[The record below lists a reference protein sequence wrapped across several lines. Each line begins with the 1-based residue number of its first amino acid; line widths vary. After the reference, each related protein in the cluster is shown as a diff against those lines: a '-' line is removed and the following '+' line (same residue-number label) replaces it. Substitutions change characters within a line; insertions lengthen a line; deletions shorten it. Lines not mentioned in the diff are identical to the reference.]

1 MTPETIGLLGLI
13 ALLVLIALR
22 VPVGIAMLAVSIPG
36 YAYITTTDAAL
47 ARLGNDAFSGA
58 ANYSLSVI
66 PLFVFMGLTLAQAQL
81 GKDLYA
87 LLDVLMRRIRG
98 GLGVA
103 TIGASAIFGSVS
115 GSAVASA
122 STMSVVATPEMRR
135 YKYDDGLAAATT
147 AVGGTLG
154 ALIPPS
160 AVLVL
165 YGILTEEPIGRIL
178 IGGIIPG
185 IMTALILMATAWLLV
200 WRRPH
205 LAPAVDEENAETR
218 GVIRML
224 RLAARVWA
232 VPVIFA
238 VSMGGIYLGVF
249 TPTEAGAAGAAL
261 ALLYGV
267 LSRRLSWTAFKQAV
281 SQTVLISAVIFLVV
295 IASQMYG
302 YFLSVTRIPRN
313 LGDFVEGL
321 EVAPWMV
328 IAMIF
333 AIYFVLGAIMDEI
346 AILVIMTPMM
356 YPIVIGLGYD
366 GAWFGVVSIMM
377 LLTGLLTPPVGII
390 VYVVSNI
397 SNVPVGRVFRAVA
410 PFWMA
415 LIVAVA
421 LAVAFPDIV
430 LWLPGLMR

>member
-1 MTPETIGLLGLI
+1 MTPETIGLLGLV

-22 VPVGIAMLAVSIPG
+22 VHVGIAMLVVSIAG
-36 YAYITTTDAAL
+36 NAYITNTDSAL
-47 ARLGNDAFSGA
+47 ARLGTDAFSSA
-58 ANYSLSVI
+58 TNYSLSVI

-87 LLDVLMRRIRG
+87 LLDVLLRRIRG

-135 YKYDDGLAAATT
+135 YRYDDGLAAATT

-178 IGGIIPG
+178 IGGIVPG
-185 IMTALILMATAWLLV
+185 IMTALILMATAWLIV

-205 LAPAVDEENAETR
+205 LAPDVDKDNAHPR
-218 GVIRML
+218 LPPIRL
-224 RLAARVWA
+224 VARVWA

-261 ALLYGV
+261 ALLYGLV
-267 LSRRLSWTAFKQAV
+267 SRRLSWTGFKQAV
-281 SQTVLISAVIFLVV
+281 SQTALISAVIFLVV
-295 IASQMYG
+295 VASQMYG
-302 YFLSVTRIPRN
+302 FFLSVTRIPRN
-313 LGDFVEGL
+313 LGEFVEGL
-321 EVAPWMV
+321 DIAPWMV

-333 AIYFVLGAIMDEI
+333 AIYFALGAIMDEI

-377 LLTGLLTPPVGII
+377 LLSGLLTPPVGLI

-397 SNVPVGRVFRAVA
+397 SKVPVGRVFRSVT
-410 PFWMA
+410 PFWIA

>member
-1 MTPETIGLLGLI
+1 MTPEAVGLLGFA

-22 VPVGIAMLAVSIPG
+22 VHVGIAMLAVSIPG
-36 YAYITTTDAAL
+36 YAYITNTDAAL
-47 ARLGNDAFSGA
+47 ARLGTDAYSSA
-58 ANYSLSVI
+58 SNYSLSVI
-66 PLFVFMGLTLAQAQL
+66 PLFVFMGLLLAQAQL

-87 LLDVLMRRIRG
+87 LLDALLRRLRG
-98 GLGVA
+98 GLAVA

-178 IGGIIPG
+178 IGGILPG
-185 IMTALILMATAWLLV
+185 IMTALILMLTAWLLV
-200 WRRPH
+200 LRRPA
-205 LAPAVDEENAETR
+205 LAPPVDKDGKR
-218 GVIRML
+218 SVLQVIRL
-224 RLAARVWA
+224 GVRVWA

-249 TPTEAGAAGAAL
+249 TPTEAGAAGSGL
-261 ALLYGV
+261 ALVYGLV
-267 LSRRLSWTAFKQAV
+267 SRRLLWTGFKQAT
-281 SQTVLISAVIFLVV
+281 SQTVMISAVIFLVI

-313 LGDFVEGL
+313 LGEFVEGL
-321 EVAPWMV
+321 DVAPWIV

-333 AIYFVLGAIMDEI
+333 AIYFALGAIMDEI
-346 AILVIMTPMM
+346 AILVIMTPIM
-356 YPIVIGLGYD
+356 YPIAIGLGYD

-377 LLTGLLTPPVGII
+377 LLTGLLTPPVGLI

-397 SNVPVGRVFRAVA
+397 SKVPVGTVFRSVT